1 MGGDM
6 QPQGHMQVVSNIVDC
21 HLNPQAAIDAPRVR
35 VLDKGR
41 VAVEPTVNPEA
52 VRELARLGP
61 GVQIEQEMAGF
72 GGGQMIWRDPETG
85 VYIAGSEPRKDGQ
98 ALAL

>member
-6 QPQGHMQVVSNIVDC
+6 QPQGHFQVVSNIVDYG
-21 HLNPQAAIDAPRVR
+21 LNPQAAIDAPRVR
-35 VLDKGR
+35 VLSKGEA
-41 VAVEPTVNPEA
+41 AVEPTVNPEA
-52 VRELARLGP
+52 VRELAKLGHRVRLDP
-61 GVQIEQEMAGF
+61 EMAGF

>member
-1 MGGDM
+1 M
-6 QPQGHMQVVSNIVDC
+6 QPQGHLQVVSNIVDYQ
-21 HLNPQAAIDAPRVR
+21 LNPQAAIDAPRVR
-35 VLDKGR
+35 VLNEGGI
-41 VAVEPTVNPEA
+41 AIEPMINPEV
-52 VRELARLGP
+52 VRELAKLGHT
-61 GVQIEQEMAGF
+61 IRIDAEMAGF